1 MSTGLLPLTNDEAAL
16 LAHVERWGSDGYPIA
31 KRRREW
37 WVESFRTVPGF
48 PCAYKTRKAAR
59 AAFESWLRLA
69 AERLA
74 AMQTPEELVM
84 ATGEGVRR
92 IPR

>member
-1 MSTGLLPLTNDEAAL
+1 MTDLLPLSDDEAAL
-16 LAHVERWGSDGYPIA
+16 LVHVERHGQDGYPIA

-37 WVESFRTVPGF
+37 WVESYRTVPGF
-48 PCAYKTRKAAR
+48 PCPFQTRKAAR
-59 AAFESWLRLA
+59 AAFEGWLRLA

-84 ATGEGVRR
+84 VTGAGIRR